1 MYSRSYPNP
10 GQGLIPPNYSGN
22 AFDLA
27 RERRKGP
34 PSDEKSD
41 QPKLS
46 DSRAENS
53 GHQRS
58 EHAEKSLPCGRTN
71 PFGSLLFRRDGKK
84 IESDDILLA
93 GLIILLLT
101 SGADEELILILGFL
115 FIAGL

>member
-27 RERRKGP
+27 RERRKDP

-41 QPKLS
+41 QSGPRS
-46 DSRAENS
+46 SRQGNS
-53 GHQRS
+53 GHQKN
-58 EHAEKSLPCGRTN
+58 EHTERSLPREHG
-71 PFGSLLFRRDGKK
+71 FGSLLFRRDGKK